1 MLSLFS
7 KVTHAFQF
15 SEETF
20 FTGQTGGTSAPFLV
34 DMAAPFQTQV
44 CP

>member
-1 MLSLFS
+1 MLSLFLT
-7 KVTHAFQF
+7 VTHAFQF

-20 FTGQTGGTSAPFLV
+20 FTGQTRGTAAPFLV
-34 DMAAPFQTQV
+34 DVAAPFQTQV